1 MGRDCTTAAHRTAKR
16 VSIHAPTWGAT
27 AWPVDSAHTSTKF
40 QSTRPRG
47 ARQQRPDIRPQYC
60 SFNPRAHVGRDQERD
75 HKAAAHL
82 VSIHAPT
89 WGATGSRRIYFRSYR
104 FQSTRPRGAR
114 RRQPQKQQH
123 KKKFQ
128 STRPRGARPIWLF
141 IVVGINRF
149 QSTRPRGARPNHL
162 LA

>member
-1 MGRDCTTAAHRTAKR
+1 MSLRFQSTRPR
-16 VSIHAPTWGAT
+16 GARLI
-27 AWPVDSAHTSTKF
+27 ANLCMRCCFLF

-128 STRPRGARPIWLF
+128 STRPRGARRSPTASKGMG
-141 IVVGINRF
+141 VRF
-149 QSTRPRGARPNHL
+149 QSTRPRGARPTAAKNNSTR
-162 LA
+162 